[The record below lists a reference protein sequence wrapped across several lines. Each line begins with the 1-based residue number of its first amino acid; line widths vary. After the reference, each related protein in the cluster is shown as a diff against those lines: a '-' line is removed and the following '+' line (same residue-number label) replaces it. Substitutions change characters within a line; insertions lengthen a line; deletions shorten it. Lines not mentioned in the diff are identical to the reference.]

1 MSILYKESNKETARE
16 LFEKK
21 EFYSIDTTSDYTN
34 LVDFEFAEKMLYG
47 RVDQF
52 FQPIIVNNLLLKPKR
67 VLQLQIPLKRFMLL
81 ILLLICLKN

>member
-52 FQPIIVNNLLLKPKR
+52 FQPIVVNNLLLKPKR
-67 VLQLQIPLKRFMLL
+67 VPSVANSSQEVYALNFVVDID
-81 ILLLICLKN
+81 